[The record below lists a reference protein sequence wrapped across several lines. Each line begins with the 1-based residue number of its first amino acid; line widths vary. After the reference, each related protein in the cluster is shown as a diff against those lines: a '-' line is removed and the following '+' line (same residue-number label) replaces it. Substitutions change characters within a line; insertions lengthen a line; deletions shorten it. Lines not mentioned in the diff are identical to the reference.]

1 MKLAE
6 SLILQ
11 ELVRAE
17 GVVYEDV
24 ARNRFWIVCPVCKEA
39 VFKVIRHADSEKQ
52 SLHYFSHY
60 EASKAYVTDCELRV
74 GRITERDVEARAIQ
88 SRAQKLKYFI
98 ASLQDAIH
106 REFRDF
112 IQPDDRIAKTHFHS
126 LTRSHTLAVY
136 RNAQYHHFRKLV
148 HKMTDHEIFLS
159 FDYNIATMRD
169 EERRQL
175 ATAFSMETQK
185 RIALDLVKHLTTA
198 QARPT
203 FDCLFD
209 HAFTC
214 LAIRL
219 ESNVEH
225 NRVIGCE
232 RELLE
237 VLHKLPHTSRR
248 KGLLMLKALQ
258 ETDHTQL
265 FGKRG
270 DALDTLDQF
279 VLGEMLKI
287 LIRLPYL
294 DILRKSLAEQ
304 DPLISQTGFL
314 KHN

>member
-17 GVVYEDV
+17 EVIYEDV
-24 ARNRFWIVCPVCKEA
+24 TRNRFWIVCPVCKEA
-39 VFKVIRHADSEKQ
+39 VFKVIRHADSENQ
-52 SLHYFSHY
+52 PLHYFSHY
-60 EASKAYVTDCELRV
+60 EAGKAYVTDCELRV
-74 GRITERDVEARAIQ
+74 GRITERDIEARAVQ

-98 ASLQDAIH
+98 VSLQDTIH
-106 REFRDF
+106 QEFRDF
-112 IQPDDRIAKTHFHS
+112 FQPNDRIPRTHFHS
-126 LTRSHTLAVY
+126 LARSHTLAEY
-136 RNAQYHHFRKLV
+136 RNFQHRHFLTLV
-148 HKMTDHEIFLS
+148 HKMTDNEIFCS
-159 FDYNIATMRD
+159 FDYNIETMHD

-175 ATAFSMETQK
+175 TTEFSIETQK

-219 ESNVEH
+219 ESNVRD
-225 NRVIGCE
+225 NKVIGCE

-258 ETDHTQL
+258 QTDHTRF
-265 FGKRG
+265 FGKRCDG
-270 DALDTLDQF
+270 LDTLDQF

-287 LIRLPYL
+287 LIRLPT
-294 DILRKSLAEQ
+294 S
-304 DPLISQTGFL
+304 ISYV
-314 KHN
+314 NR